1 MNYLLDLIVALAK
14 ELFASSEQHL
24 LVLTLDF
31 HLSTKVKRLKATS
44 TMITWAMP
52 VTEMATPWPELT
64 LTEVTWRVI
73 VFNASL
79 QNIVMVEMLMVL
91 TMMLFLLMQITS
103 VFIGFID
110 C

>member
-1 MNYLLDLIVALAK
+1 MDLIVALAK

-52 VTEMATPWPELT
+52 VTEMATPCPELT

-79 QNIVMVEMLMVL
+79 QNIVLLMGL
-91 TMMLFLLMQITS
+91 TMMLFLLIL
-103 VFIGFID
+103 I
-110 C
+110 